1 MMKKKKHSRSQSSSK
16 KTIEPSPDSSP
27 SPSPRLL
34 SIFRSKLVSGKD
46 LKHMFRGMKTKT
58 APGLSSQSR
67 IVRCPKCYKLL
78 QEPIDATIY
87 KCSGCNS
94 ILQAKR
100 WDLESNGDS
109 IPEALLYS
117 QNRSLSTQLESAEAG
132 SKTPMRSTH
141 REYNSRASP
150 SAERG
155 YDSETVYKHE
165 TSDVHREWM
174 RRADE
179 FSVTGDSDAFASARS
194 SPYNSRS
201 NASEWTQH
209 ERRYQ
214 VPFYPASPSPSSA
227 YEYGYNSPFH
237 GSQASASEQSYYH
250 HHQPNQ
256 FKQKEREGWF
266 QESSAASPIR
276 FPGETSNKNYYP
288 SSSQYHNLYEPR
300 SSVYSERSYQAA
312 KAPLRSTYSEHSKSG
327 TSREK
332 RSQRDKKKD
341 VRKKKPVVKRY
352 VLPSAGGAPFAT
364 CSYCLELLQLPQ
376 VSLHGKHKGYQVR
389 CGSCSGVLKFSVRE
403 KADTVLDSPGFAE
416 ETVTNHHSASEGH
429 EEIYPD
435 DSHFTCSD
443 NGSRDGIC
451 KSNDDVILRQNVETF
466 EDNESKEDTRSIS
479 STILDSKLEALQP
492 SLNQKLREQQSASS
506 ESIGETSRKHLERS
520 EEACSEKSTE
530 MDNNISER
538 VSCDVE
544 EVGLY
549 EKNETLEPE
558 VMFGDGSVESLEVPV
573 YKKERM
579 SDSSIEAERVADK
592 PVSHSGETRVLSE
605 STGDTQEFDWEET
618 REKEEYGGE
627 GKWEDSMGDKL
638 GLVLE
643 KYRYTGDSISDNSSR
658 NGEAYEDTKII
669 SAAPQNE
676 NQRFIGQ
683 SGEDTVTTSR
693 TREEQSKYENLSERD
708 TTISDSVRYIVSEES
723 RYDTGKVSEDGSAV
737 SLTKASETFS
747 TSIEG
752 ERGEERSASH
762 QMNLLPNEN
771 VEDSYERLEYVGE
784 RTWEE
789 ETMEDRA
796 GLHLEEYESNYE
808 NYSKPFEWISEGA
821 SAFHNHMHEPKL
833 GTINEP
839 DEDADGRLK
848 SSSRG
853 SFSDHESSEES
864 AVFQESSQ
872 DAQSK
877 YEYEIPSE
885 RQELSNTERH
895 EIQEEGRYEINE
907 TFGPTKMVED
917 GSVVSLEKTGDTN
930 IGERGEERS
939 VSHHHMATE
948 NENLEISYGTV
959 EQVYLEGGGLQL
971 EECQNNPH
979 EWTSKRAPTFRL
991 HEYELGTMSASEE
1004 DANERSSSSTDS
1016 TNDHEAVA
1024 HEEPSLMDENK
1035 FEELKVTLMVE
1046 DRPSLHLDKYGND
1059 STKLEDTFERT
1070 SERAPTFRLH
1080 EYELGTM
1087 LEPEE
1092 HPDGRSESSST
1103 GSFNN
1108 HESSKLRDV
1117 FHEEEEE
1124 ELQLHEMRED
1134 RVALDLK
1141 KGENGSIKLEET
1153 FERAP
1158 TFRLHDSELG
1168 TRLEPDE
1175 DTDGRSESSSR
1186 GTFNDH
1192 VISKE
1197 REMDHEEDPRLVI
1210 DSRSKAQ
1217 QEGEMAKDTV
1227 PLHLECENESMKLNE
1242 TFKWTSERVLTFS
1255 HRKHELGTMPEPDED
1270 ASESSLRGAFNDHGV
1285 SEERSVSHKD
1295 EPWLVEDYETKA
1307 LKASVIADS
1316 GPSLH
1321 LEKCENVVLN
1331 QTVGPRDNLFRL
1343 SHDDTLEQERI
1354 TFHLEKSQEKQ
1365 VNLRQAFKQQGDT
1378 EDNIPASEGHESP
1391 CKMAE
1396 VDSEAEEDMLG
1407 DHLEHLQI
1415 ENERSGLTSEP
1426 YSHFY
1431 NTTDPSE
1438 IVGLRLALY
1447 ETQTSPLS
1455 SPMHTPTGSPLHI
1468 LMRSPIASPMH
1479 THIVSP
1485 MRSPINSSG
1494 SLSDVLFFGK
1504 KA

>member
-67 IVRCPKCYKLL
+67 IVRCPKCHKLL

-141 REYNSRASP
+141 RE
-150 SAERG
+150 
-155 YDSETVYKHE
+155 YKHE

-237 GSQASASEQSYYH
+237 GSQASASEKSYYH
-250 HHQPNQ
+250 QHQPNQ

-266 QESSAASPIR
+266 QESSASASPIR

-300 SSVYSERSYQAA
+300 SSVYSERSYQ
-312 KAPLRSTYSEHSKSG
+312 APLRSTYSEHSKSG

-389 CGSCSGVLKFSVRE
+389 CGSCSGVLNFSVRE
-403 KADTVLDSPGFAE
+403 KADTGFAE
-416 ETVTNHHSASEGH
+416 ETVSNHQDSASEGH
-429 EEIYPD
+429 
-435 DSHFTCSD
+435 
-443 NGSRDGIC
+443 
-451 KSNDDVILRQNVETF
+451 DVESF
-466 EDNESKEDTRSIS
+466 EDNESKEDTRSMS
-479 STILDSKLEALQP
+479 STLLDSKLEALQP
-492 SLNQKLREQQSASS
+492 SLNQKVREQQPESS
-506 ESIGETSRKHLERS
+506 ESIGETSRKHLEQY

-530 MDNNISER
+530 MDDNISER

-558 VMFGDGSVESLEVPV
+558 VMFGDGSGESLEVPV

-579 SDSSIEAERVADK
+579 SDSSIEAETVADTHV
-592 PVSHSGETRVLSE
+592 PHIGEPNEHVCETRILSE
-605 STGDTQEFDWEET
+605 NTGVTQGFDWEET
-618 REKEEYGGE
+618 QENEECGGE
-627 GKWEDSMGDKL
+627 GKWEDITGDKP

-643 KYRYTGDSISDNSSR
+643 KSQCIADSICDSSSS
-658 NGEAYEDTKII
+658 NGEIYEDTAVKEDTNHILA
-669 SAAPQNE
+669 SPQNE
-676 NQRFIGQ
+676 NKRFIGLPDQ
-683 SGEDTVTTSR
+683 SGEATVVTSR
-693 TREEQSKYENLSERD
+693 THGEKFKYEHENLSERQELVK
-708 TTISDSVRYIVSEES
+708 TISDRVKYELQETRYETSEAL
-723 RYDTGKVSEDGSAV
+723 DTDKVSEDGSAV
-737 SLTKASETFS
+737 SLTKASDTFS

-752 ERGEERSASH
+752 ERDEERSVSH
-762 QMNLLPNEN
+762 QMDLPNEN
-771 VEDSYERLEYVGE
+771 VEDSYERLEYACE
-784 RTWEE
+784 RTWA
-789 ETMEDRA
+789 ETMEARA

-808 NYSKPFEWISEGA
+808 NYSRPFELTSEGS
-821 SAFHNHMHEPKL
+821 SALHMHEYEQ
-833 GTINEP
+833 GMINEP
-839 DEDADGRLK
+839 EEDADGRLE
-848 SSSRG
+848 SSSKG
-853 SFSDHESSEES
+853 SFSDHEIAEES
-864 AVFQESSQ
+864 PEFQESQ
-872 DAQSK
+872 DAKSD
-877 YEYEIPSE
+877 YEMPTE
-885 RQELSNTERH
+885 RQELSNTV
-895 EIQEEGRYEINE
+895 
-907 TFGPTKMVED
+907 F
-917 GSVVSLEKTGDTN
+917 DTVTPSEPN
-930 IGERGEERS
+930 IGVTGEERS
-939 VSHHHMATE
+939 VYHHMASE
-948 NENLEISYGTV
+948 DENLEFSYGTV
-959 EQVYLEGGGLQL
+959 EQVYLEGSGYASERTWAEAKDDGAGLQL
-971 EECQNNPH
+971 EECHNNPH
-979 EWTSKRAPTFRL
+979 EWTSERAPTFRL
-991 HEYELGTMSASEE
+991 HESELGTMSASEE
-1004 DANERSSSSTDS
+1004 DAYGRSSSSTDS

-1024 HEEPSLMDENK
+1024 HEKPSLMDENK
-1035 FEELKVTLMVE
+1035 FEELRVSLMVE
-1046 DRPSLHLDKYGND
+1046 DGPSLHLEKYGND
-1059 STKLEDTFERT
+1059 STKLEDTVEWT

-1080 EYELGTM
+1080 DSELGTM

-1092 HPDGRSESSST
+1092 HPDRGSESSST

-1108 HESSKLRDV
+1108 HVSSKLRTD

-1124 ELQLHEMRED
+1124 ELQLHEMTED

-1141 KGENGSIKLEET
+1141 KGENGSIQLEET
-1153 FERAP
+1153 FEWTSERAP
-1158 TFRLHDSELG
+1158 TFRLHDSELV

-1175 DTDGRSESSSR
+1175 DADGRSESSSR

-1197 REMDHEEDPRLVI
+1197 REMYHEEEPRLVI
-1210 DSRSKAQ
+1210 HSRTKVEQ
-1217 QEGEMAKDTV
+1217 VDQVEKDTV
-1227 PLHLECENESMKLNE
+1227 LNE
-1242 TFKWTSERVLTFS
+1242 TFKWTSERVLTFT
-1255 HRKHELGTMPEPDED
+1255 HREYELGTMLEPDED
-1270 ASESSLRGAFNDHGV
+1270 ASESSLRGSFNDHGV
-1285 SEERSVSHKD
+1285 SKERAVSHKD

-1307 LKASVIADS
+1307 LKASVMADNE
-1316 GPSLH
+1316 PPLH
-1321 LEKCENVVLN
+1321 LEKCENEKVVLN
-1331 QTVGPRDNLFRL
+1331 QTLEPRDDLFKL

-1354 TFHLEKSQEKQ
+1354 AFHLEKSQDKQ
-1365 VNLRQAFKQQGDT
+1365 VNLRQTFKQQGDT
-1378 EDNIPASEGHESP
+1378 EHNIPASEGHESP
-1391 CKMAE
+1391 SKMAE

-1407 DHLEHLQI
+1407 HHLEHLQI

-1426 YSHFY
+1426 YSHFF

-1455 SPMHTPTGSPLHI
+1455 SPMHTPMGSPLHI
-1468 LMRSPIASPMH
+1468 LMRSPIASPMR

>member
-67 IVRCPKCYKLL
+67 IVRCPKCHKLL

-94 ILQAKR
+94 ILQVFSVSCALSLHVAKR

-150 SAERG
+150 SVERG

-179 FSVTGDSDAFASARS
+179 FSVTGESDAFASARS

-201 NASEWTQH
+201 NASEWTHH

-288 SSSQYHNLYEPR
+288 SS
-300 SSVYSERSYQAA
+300 
-312 KAPLRSTYSEHSKSG
+312 
-327 TSREK
+327 
-332 RSQRDKKKD
+332 
-341 VRKKKPVVKRY
+341 
-352 VLPSAGGAPFAT
+352 
-364 CSYCLELLQLPQ
+364 
-376 VSLHGKHKGYQVR
+376 
-389 CGSCSGVLKFSVRE
+389 
-403 KADTVLDSPGFAE
+403 
-416 ETVTNHHSASEGH
+416 
-429 EEIYPD
+429 
-435 DSHFTCSD
+435 
-443 NGSRDGIC
+443 
-451 KSNDDVILRQNVETF
+451 
-466 EDNESKEDTRSIS
+466 
-479 STILDSKLEALQP
+479 
-492 SLNQKLREQQSASS
+492 
-506 ESIGETSRKHLERS
+506 
-520 EEACSEKSTE
+520 
-530 MDNNISER
+530 
-538 VSCDVE
+538 
-544 EVGLY
+544 
-549 EKNETLEPE
+549 
-558 VMFGDGSVESLEVPV
+558 
-573 YKKERM
+573 
-579 SDSSIEAERVADK
+579 
-592 PVSHSGETRVLSE
+592 
-605 STGDTQEFDWEET
+605 
-618 REKEEYGGE
+618 
-627 GKWEDSMGDKL
+627 
-638 GLVLE
+638 
-643 KYRYTGDSISDNSSR
+643 
-658 NGEAYEDTKII
+658 
-669 SAAPQNE
+669 
-676 NQRFIGQ
+676 
-683 SGEDTVTTSR
+683 
-693 TREEQSKYENLSERD
+693 
-708 TTISDSVRYIVSEES
+708 
-723 RYDTGKVSEDGSAV
+723 
-737 SLTKASETFS
+737 
-747 TSIEG
+747 
-752 ERGEERSASH
+752 
-762 QMNLLPNEN
+762 
-771 VEDSYERLEYVGE
+771 
-784 RTWEE
+784 
-789 ETMEDRA
+789 
-796 GLHLEEYESNYE
+796 
-808 NYSKPFEWISEGA
+808 
-821 SAFHNHMHEPKL
+821 
-833 GTINEP
+833 
-839 DEDADGRLK
+839 
-848 SSSRG
+848 
-853 SFSDHESSEES
+853 
-864 AVFQESSQ
+864 
-872 DAQSK
+872 
-877 YEYEIPSE
+877 
-885 RQELSNTERH
+885 
-895 EIQEEGRYEINE
+895 
-907 TFGPTKMVED
+907 
-917 GSVVSLEKTGDTN
+917 
-930 IGERGEERS
+930 
-939 VSHHHMATE
+939 
-948 NENLEISYGTV
+948 
-959 EQVYLEGGGLQL
+959 
-971 EECQNNPH
+971 
-979 EWTSKRAPTFRL
+979 
-991 HEYELGTMSASEE
+991 ASEE
-1004 DANERSSSSTDS
+1004 DANGRSSSSTDS

-1046 DRPSLHLDKYGND
+1046 DGPSLHLDKYGND

-1141 KGENGSIKLEET
+1141 KGENGTIKLEET

-1175 DTDGRSESSSR
+1175 DADGRSESSSR

-1255 HRKHELGTMPEPDED
+1255 HREHELGTMPEPDED

>member
-67 IVRCPKCYKLL
+67 IVRCPKCHKLL

-141 REYNSRASP
+141 REYNWRASP
-150 SAERG
+150 SVERG

-179 FSVTGDSDAFASARS
+179 FSVTGESDAFASARS

-201 NASEWTQH
+201 NASEWTHH

-416 ETVTNHHSASEGH
+416 ETVTNHQDSASEGH

-435 DSHFTCSD
+435 ESHMSCSD
-443 NGSRDGIC
+443 
-451 KSNDDVILRQNVETF
+451 NDDVILRRNVETF

-479 STILDSKLEALQP
+479 STLLDSKLEALQP

-558 VMFGDGSVESLEVPV
+558 VMFGDGSGESVEVPV

-605 STGDTQEFDWEET
+605 NTGYSQEFDWEET

-638 GLVLE
+638 GLILE
-643 KYRYTGDSISDNSSR
+643 KSRYTGDSTSDNSSR

-693 TREEQSKYENLSERD
+693 THEEQSKYENLSERD

-723 RYDTGKVSEDGSAV
+723 RYDTGKVSEDGSAA

-864 AVFQESSQ
+864 AVFQESQ

-895 EIQEEGRYEINE
+895 EIQEEDRYEINE
-907 TFGPTKMVED
+907 TFG
-917 GSVVSLEKTGDTN
+917 SVASLEKTGETN

-971 EECQNNPH
+971 EECHNNPH
-979 EWTSKRAPTFRL
+979 EWTSERAPTFRL

-1004 DANERSSSSTDS
+1004 DANGRSSSSTDS

-1046 DRPSLHLDKYGND
+1046 DGPSLHLDKYGND

-1108 HESSKLRDV
+1108 HESSK
-1117 FHEEEEE
+1117 
-1124 ELQLHEMRED
+1124 
-1134 RVALDLK
+1134 
-1141 KGENGSIKLEET
+1141 
-1153 FERAP
+1153 
-1158 TFRLHDSELG
+1158 
-1168 TRLEPDE
+1168 
-1175 DTDGRSESSSR
+1175 
-1186 GTFNDH
+1186 
-1192 VISKE
+1192 
-1197 REMDHEEDPRLVI
+1197 EMDHEEDPRLVI

-1255 HRKHELGTMPEPDED
+1255 HREHELGTMPEPDED

>member
-67 IVRCPKCYKLL
+67 IVRCPKCHKLL

-132 SKTPMRSTH
+132 SKTPIRSTH

-150 SAERG
+150 SVERG

-179 FSVTGDSDAFASARS
+179 FSVTGDSDAYASARS

-209 ERRYQ
+209 ERRYH

-237 GSQASASEQSYYH
+237 GSQASASEKSYYH
-250 HHQPNQ
+250 HHQQNQ

-266 QESSAASPIR
+266 QESSASASPIR

-300 SSVYSERSYQAA
+300 SSVYSERSYQ
-312 KAPLRSTYSEHSKSG
+312 APLRSTYSEHSKSG

-389 CGSCSGVLKFSVRE
+389 CGSCSGVLNFFVRE
-403 KADTVLDSPGFAE
+403 KADTGFAE
-416 ETVTNHHSASEGH
+416 ETVSNHQDSASEGH
-429 EEIYPD
+429 DE
-435 DSHFTCSD
+435 SHMSCSD
-443 NGSRDGIC
+443 
-451 KSNDDVILRQNVETF
+451 NDDVILRRNVESF
-466 EDNESKEDTRSIS
+466 EDNESKEDTRSMS
-479 STILDSKLEALQP
+479 STLLDSKLEALQP

-506 ESIGETSRKHLERS
+506 ESIGDTSRKHLEKS

-538 VSCDVE
+538 VSCDLE

-549 EKNETLEPE
+549 EKNETLK
-558 VMFGDGSVESLEVPV
+558 VMFGDGSGESLEVPV

-592 PVSHSGETRVLSE
+592 PVSHSAETRVLSE
-605 STGDTQEFDWEET
+605 NTGDNQEFGWEET
-618 REKEEYGGE
+618 QEKEEYGGE
-627 GKWEDSMGDKL
+627 GKWEDSMGDKS
-638 GLVLE
+638 
-643 KYRYTGDSISDNSSR
+643 RYTGDSICDNSSS

-693 TREEQSKYENLSERD
+693 THEEQSKYENSSERQELD
-708 TTISDSVRYIVSEES
+708 TTIGDSVRYIVSEES
-723 RYDTGKVSEDGSAV
+723 IYDTGKVSEDGSAV

-752 ERGEERSASH
+752 ERGEERSVSH
-762 QMNLLPNEN
+762 QMDLLPNEN
-771 VEDSYERLEYVGE
+771 VEDSYERLEYAGE

-796 GLHLEEYESNYE
+796 GLHLEEYE
-808 NYSKPFEWISEGA
+808 NYSKPFEWTSEVA
-821 SAFHNHMHEPKL
+821 PTFHNHMHESKV

-839 DEDADGRLK
+839 DEEADGRLE

-864 AVFQESSQ
+864 AVFQESQ
-872 DAQSK
+872 DAKSDQSK
-877 YEYEIPSE
+877 YVYELPSE
-885 RQELSNTERH
+885 KQELSNDTERH
-895 EIQEEGRYEINE
+895 EIHEEDRYETNE
-907 TFGPTKMVED
+907 TFEPAKMVED
-917 GSVVSLEKTGDTN
+917 GSVVSLEKTGETN

-939 VSHHHMATE
+939 VSHHQMDTE
-948 NENLEISYGTV
+948 NEDLEAMQDGA
-959 EQVYLEGGGLQL
+959 EFHLEDYH
-971 EECQNNPH
+971 NNPH
-979 EWTSKRAPTFRL
+979 EWTSERAPTFRL
-991 HEYELGTMSASEE
+991 DEYELGTMSASEE
-1004 DANERSSSSTDS
+1004 DANGRSSSSTDS
-1016 TNDHEAVA
+1016 TSDHESSNEKAVA
-1024 HEEPSLMDENK
+1024 HEKPSLMDENK
-1035 FEELKVTLMVE
+1035 FEELKVSLMVG
-1046 DRPSLHLDKYGND
+1046 DGPSLHLDKYGND
-1059 STKLEDTFERT
+1059 STKLEDTFEWT
-1070 SERAPTFRLH
+1070 ERAPTFRLH
-1080 EYELGTM
+1080 DSELGTM

-1092 HPDGRSESSST
+1092 HADGGSESSST

-1108 HESSKLRDV
+1108 HVSSKLRAD
-1117 FHEEEEE
+1117 FHEEEEEE
-1124 ELQLHEMRED
+1124 ELQLHEETED

-1153 FERAP
+1153 FEWTSERAP
-1158 TFRLHDSELG
+1158 TFRLHDSELV

-1175 DTDGRSESSSR
+1175 DADGRSESSS
-1186 GTFNDH
+1186 
-1192 VISKE
+1192 KE
-1197 REMDHEEDPRLVI
+1197 IDIYHEEEPRLVI
-1210 DSRSKAQ
+1210 DSRTKAQ
-1217 QEGEMAKDTV
+1217 QEGEVAKDT
-1227 PLHLECENESMKLNE
+1227 MKLNE
-1242 TFKWTSERVLTFS
+1242 TFEWTSERALTFR
-1255 HRKHELGTMPEPDED
+1255 HRQYELGTTLEPDED
-1270 ASESSLRGAFNDHGV
+1270 ASESSLRGSFNDHGV
-1285 SEERSVSHKD
+1285 SKEGAEIQED
-1295 EPWLVEDYETKA
+1295 EPWLVDDYEAKA
-1307 LKASVIADS
+1307 LKASVRADD

-1321 LEKCENVVLN
+1321 LEKCENEKVVLN
-1331 QTVGPRDNLFRL
+1331 QTLEPRDDLFKL

-1365 VNLRQAFKQQGDT
+1365 VNLRQTFKQQGDT
-1378 EDNIPASEGHESP
+1378 EHNIPASEGHESP

-1407 DHLEHLQI
+1407 NHLEPLQI

-1426 YSHFY
+1426 YSHFC

-1468 LMRSPIASPMH
+1468 LMRSPIASPMR

>member
-67 IVRCPKCYKLL
+67 IVRCPKCHKLL

-141 REYNSRASP
+141 RE
-150 SAERG
+150 
-155 YDSETVYKHE
+155 YKHE

-237 GSQASASEQSYYH
+237 GSQASASEKSYYH

-266 QESSAASPIR
+266 QESSASASPIR

-300 SSVYSERSYQAA
+300 SSVYSERSYQA
-312 KAPLRSTYSEHSKSG
+312 PLRSTYSEHSKSV

-389 CGSCSGVLKFSVRE
+389 CGSCSGVLNLSVRE
-403 KADTVLDSPGFAE
+403 KAVS
-416 ETVTNHHSASEGH
+416 NHQDSASEGH
-429 EEIYPD
+429 DE
-435 DSHFTCSD
+435 SHMSCSD
-443 NGSRDGIC
+443 
-451 KSNDDVILRQNVETF
+451 NDDVILRRNVESF
-466 EDNESKEDTRSIS
+466 EDNESKEDTRSMS
-479 STILDSKLEALQP
+479 STLLDSKLEALQP

-506 ESIGETSRKHLERS
+506 ESIGDTSRKHLEQS
-520 EEACSEKSTE
+520 EEGCSEKSTE
-530 MDNNISER
+530 LYDNISER

-549 EKNETLEPE
+549 EKNETLK
-558 VMFGDGSVESLEVPV
+558 VMFGDGSGESLEVPV

-579 SDSSIEAERVADK
+579 SDSSIDAERVADK
-592 PVSHSGETRVLSE
+592 PVSHSEETRVLSE
-605 STGDTQEFDWEET
+605 NTGDNQEFGWVETQEH
-618 REKEEYGGE
+618 EEYGGE
-627 GKWEDSMGDKL
+627 GKWGDKP

-643 KYRYTGDSISDNSSR
+643 KSQCIGDSTCDSSSR
-658 NGEAYEDTKII
+658 NGEIYEDTTVKEDTKHT
-669 SAAPQNE
+669 SAAPQFPIISLVNE
-676 NQRFIGQ
+676 NQMFIEYTDQ
-683 SGEDTVTTSR
+683 SGEATVTTSR
-693 TREEQSKYENLSERD
+693 IHEEQSKYEYDNLSKRQELDQSISER
-708 TTISDSVRYIVSEES
+708 VRYEVEES
-723 RYDTGKVSEDGSAV
+723 RYETNEALESDKVSEDGSVV
-737 SLTKASETFS
+737 SLTKASETFK

-752 ERGEERSASH
+752 ES
-762 QMNLLPNEN
+762 
-771 VEDSYERLEYVGE
+771 VEDSYERLEYAGE

-789 ETMEDRA
+789 TLQDRA

-808 NYSKPFEWISEGA
+808 NYSKPFEWTSEGA
-821 SAFHNHMHEPKL
+821 PTFHVREYESKL
-833 GTINEP
+833 GMINEP
-839 DEDADGRLK
+839 EEEADGRLE

-864 AVFQESSQ
+864 AVFQEPQ
-872 DAQSK
+872 DAK

-885 RQELSNTERH
+885 RQELSNTVFDTERH
-895 EIQEEGRYEINE
+895 EDRYEINE
-907 TFGPTKMVED
+907 TFEPAEIVGD
-917 GSVVSLEKTGDTN
+917 GSVASLEKASETN

-939 VSHHHMATE
+939 VSHHQMDTE
-948 NENLEISYGTV
+948 NEDLEAMQDGA
-959 EQVYLEGGGLQL
+959 EFHL
-971 EECQNNPH
+971 EEYHNNPH
-979 EWTSKRAPTFRL
+979 EWTSERAPTFRL
-991 HEYELGTMSASEE
+991 DEYELGTMSASEE
-1004 DANERSSSSTDS
+1004 DANGRSSSSTDS
-1016 TNDHEAVA
+1016 TSDHESSNEKAVA
-1024 HEEPSLMDENK
+1024 HEKPSLMDENK
-1035 FEELKVTLMVE
+1035 LEELRVSLMVE
-1046 DRPSLHLDKYGND
+1046 DGPSLHLEKYGND
-1059 STKLEDTFERT
+1059 STKLEDTVEWT
-1070 SERAPTFRLH
+1070 
-1080 EYELGTM
+1080 
-1087 LEPEE
+1087 
-1092 HPDGRSESSST
+1092 
-1103 GSFNN
+1103 
-1108 HESSKLRDV
+1108 
-1117 FHEEEEE
+1117 
-1124 ELQLHEMRED
+1124 
-1134 RVALDLK
+1134 
-1141 KGENGSIKLEET
+1141 
-1153 FERAP
+1153 ERAP

-1168 TRLEPDE
+1168 TMLEPEEHADGGSESSSTGSFNNHVSSKLRADFHEEEEELQLHAMTEDRVALDLEKGENGSIKLEETFEWTSERAPTFRLHDSELLTRLEPDE
-1175 DTDGRSESSSR
+1175 DADGRSESSSR

-1197 REMDHEEDPRLVI
+1197 REMYHEEEPRLVI
-1210 DSRSKAQ
+1210 HSRTKVEQ
-1217 QEGEMAKDTV
+1217 VDQVEKDTV
-1227 PLHLECENESMKLNE
+1227 LNE
-1242 TFKWTSERVLTFS
+1242 TFEWTSEIALTFS
-1255 HRKHELGTMPEPDED
+1255 HRQYELGTMLEPDED
-1270 ASESSLRGAFNDHGV
+1270 ASESSLRGSFNDHGV
-1285 SEERSVSHKD
+1285 SKERAVSHKD
-1295 EPWLVEDYETKA
+1295 EPWLVDDYETKA
-1307 LKASVIADS
+1307 LKASVMADNE
-1316 GPSLH
+1316 PPLH
-1321 LEKCENVVLN
+1321 LEKCENEKVVLN
-1331 QTVGPRDNLFRL
+1331 QTLEPRDDLFKL

-1354 TFHLEKSQEKQ
+1354 AFHLEKSQDKQ
-1365 VNLRQAFKQQGDT
+1365 VNLRQTFKQQGDT
-1378 EDNIPASEGHESP
+1378 EHNIPASEGHESP
-1391 CKMAE
+1391 SKMAE

-1407 DHLEHLQI
+1407 HHLEHLQI

-1426 YSHFY
+1426 YSHFF

-1455 SPMHTPTGSPLHI
+1455 SPMHTPMGSPLHI
-1468 LMRSPIASPMH
+1468 LMRSPIASPMR

>member
-67 IVRCPKCYKLL
+67 IVRCPKCHKLL

-150 SAERG
+150 SVERG

-179 FSVTGDSDAFASARS
+179 FSVTGESDAFASARS

-201 NASEWTQH
+201 NASEWTHH

-276 FPGETSNKNYYP
+276 FP
-288 SSSQYHNLYEPR
+288 
-300 SSVYSERSYQAA
+300 
-312 KAPLRSTYSEHSKSG
+312 
-327 TSREK
+327 
-332 RSQRDKKKD
+332 
-341 VRKKKPVVKRY
+341 
-352 VLPSAGGAPFAT
+352 
-364 CSYCLELLQLPQ
+364 
-376 VSLHGKHKGYQVR
+376 
-389 CGSCSGVLKFSVRE
+389 
-403 KADTVLDSPGFAE
+403 
-416 ETVTNHHSASEGH
+416 
-429 EEIYPD
+429 
-435 DSHFTCSD
+435 
-443 NGSRDGIC
+443 
-451 KSNDDVILRQNVETF
+451 
-466 EDNESKEDTRSIS
+466 
-479 STILDSKLEALQP
+479 
-492 SLNQKLREQQSASS
+492 
-506 ESIGETSRKHLERS
+506 ERS

-530 MDNNISER
+530 MDNTISER
-538 VSCDVE
+538 VSCVLE

-558 VMFGDGSVESLEVPV
+558 VMFGDGSGESLEVPV

-627 GKWEDSMGDKL
+627 GKWEDSMGDKPV
-638 GLVLE
+638 LVLE
-643 KYRYTGDSISDNSSR
+643 TSRYTGDSICDNSSS

-693 TREEQSKYENLSERD
+693 THEEQSKYENLSERD
-708 TTISDSVRYIVSEES
+708 TTIRDSVRYIVSEES

-762 QMNLLPNEN
+762 QMDLLPNEN
-771 VEDSYERLEYVGE
+771 VEDSYERLEYAGE

-895 EIQEEGRYEINE
+895 EIQEEDRYEINE

-917 GSVVSLEKTGDTN
+917 GSVVSLEKTG
-930 IGERGEERS
+930 
-939 VSHHHMATE
+939 
-948 NENLEISYGTV
+948 
-959 EQVYLEGGGLQL
+959 
-971 EECQNNPH
+971 
-979 EWTSKRAPTFRL
+979 
-991 HEYELGTMSASEE
+991 
-1004 DANERSSSSTDS
+1004 
-1016 TNDHEAVA
+1016 
-1024 HEEPSLMDENK
+1024 
-1035 FEELKVTLMVE
+1035 
-1046 DRPSLHLDKYGND
+1046 
-1059 STKLEDTFERT
+1059 
-1070 SERAPTFRLH
+1070 
-1080 EYELGTM
+1080 
-1087 LEPEE
+1087 
-1092 HPDGRSESSST
+1092 
-1103 GSFNN
+1103 
-1108 HESSKLRDV
+1108 
-1117 FHEEEEE
+1117 
-1124 ELQLHEMRED
+1124 
-1134 RVALDLK
+1134 
-1141 KGENGSIKLEET
+1141 
-1153 FERAP
+1153 
-1158 TFRLHDSELG
+1158 
-1168 TRLEPDE
+1168 
-1175 DTDGRSESSSR
+1175 
-1186 GTFNDH
+1186 
-1192 VISKE
+1192 E
-1197 REMDHEEDPRLVI
+1197 RE
-1210 DSRSKAQ
+1210 
-1217 QEGEMAKDTV
+1217 
-1227 PLHLECENESMKLNE
+1227 CESLCGH
-1242 TFKWTSERVLTFS
+1242 VLWKS
-1255 HRKHELGTMPEPDED
+1255 
-1270 ASESSLRGAFNDHGV
+1270 GV
-1285 SEERSVSHKD
+1285 V
-1295 EPWLVEDYETKA
+1295 
-1307 LKASVIADS
+1307 
-1316 GPSLH
+1316 
-1321 LEKCENVVLN
+1321 
-1331 QTVGPRDNLFRL
+1331 
-1343 SHDDTLEQERI
+1343 RI
-1354 TFHLEKSQEKQ
+1354 
-1365 VNLRQAFKQQGDT
+1365 
-1378 EDNIPASEGHESP
+1378 
-1391 CKMAE
+1391 
-1396 VDSEAEEDMLG
+1396 
-1407 DHLEHLQI
+1407 
-1415 ENERSGLTSEP
+1415 
-1426 YSHFY
+1426 
-1431 NTTDPSE
+1431 
-1438 IVGLRLALY
+1438 
-1447 ETQTSPLS
+1447 
-1455 SPMHTPTGSPLHI
+1455 
-1468 LMRSPIASPMH
+1468 
-1479 THIVSP
+1479 
-1485 MRSPINSSG
+1485 
-1494 SLSDVLFFGK
+1494 
-1504 KA
+1504 